1 KRTARAEAQR
11 RRRQDPAVRAAEA
24 EAKRR
29 RRQDPEPEVS
39 AAEAQSKRRRREDP
53 EVRDAEAEAHRRR
66 REQPE
71 DPEVRD
77 AEAEAHRR
85 RREQPGVSAAEAEAR
100 SRYREDPEVRDAE
113 AEAHRRRREQPG
125 VSAAEAEAKQKA
137 RIAKPDG
144 ATKIFQRLFRDNPFG
159 SVCSVCDRLWFQ
171 NDLQPLPDRCH
182 ETLEQSFPNSDLTQ
196 FKLCSTCIQSV
207 HKGHIPHLSSSNGY
221 VYPPKPAHLPQLNA
235 VSERLISPQIP
246 FMQLR
251 RLMHGAGQH
260 GIKGPVV
267 NVCVDVDDMVT
278 MLPRA
283 IEQDRALNVHLK
295 RRMLAK
301 TTYLAGAVKKC
312 DLLPW
317 LKLLCDSTLYKH
329 YNIKCDFARLG
340 DIVEVDEHDEIEL
353 LPQCSDLND
362 PIQVATAMTLAQHT
376 LIWDED
382 KFLAIAPGEGKRPVS
397 ILYDEH
403 SEELSFP
410 QIYLGEPR
418 RVDASAKPT
427 VFTHAMSE
435 IRRSDRR
442 GATPQHVL
450 YMAMKVFRH
459 RVAGDMCVAFRNIKA
474 LETLTK
480 QQLLDKDFVQ
490 QAVEHDMAFMHGI
503 PNTVQYWT
511 KRKKDLF
518 AMIRQLGKPTAF
530 LTLSAS
536 EMHWPDLLQLLQR
549 LRLKPGEIEV
559 PLEQMNSIYRA
570 QLVNDD
576 PVVCAIYFDRLVRVI
591 LNILRNTRVSP
602 FRPYIVV
609 DYFKRIEFQH
619 RGSAHAHILLWL
631 HNAPNEELSMLMP
644 QTLEIAN
651 VLLSIDNGCLKR
663 ERTQVHQHTHT
674 CYKHNTTRC
683 RFNAPFMP
691 IDECMVVVPF
701 PTVDNEAQKKK
712 IESLLNKYEAMHQAL
727 ETTNYDSME
736 QFWEH
741 HGVADKAEYIS
752 VLRAGT
758 PRATI
763 MLPRTVQQK
772 WVNYFNPWVAS
783 ILDSNMDLQ
792 IVLDTY
798 ACAAYVVEYVNKAN
812 RGMSNLNRA
821 VQEIV
826 KEKGD
831 MAYSQA
837 LRHLGVKMLNAIE
850 LSAQEAAWCLLNQD
864 MSEASRKVVF
874 VNSAW
879 PEERTRIRK
888 SNAQMAQ
895 EGLVESSTDVWK
907 RTMIERYE
915 DRIPELEPVTLAEFA
930 TEYNIYTYKKRNQ
943 RRILRYRG
951 YSVDDSVNFKREH
964 VLLFYPFRK
973 EVDIL
978 DQNCFERLYDQN
990 IDVILENKARYH
1002 SDVDIE
1008 QIRAVCNSMLQSNDG
1023 EHRATSELPDVR
1035 LHPMAME
1042 NDDSDLLDIGMVQ
1055 SNAPFKQCPAVCTR
1069 QDVMSRDQY
1078 LDTMRKTNEEQY
1090 EIVREVVHRLTIPDS
1105 PPLQIFFT
1113 GVAGCGKTFVLR
1125 LIMDVYNRYCNPAG
1139 SDNVNAY
1146 VACATTGKAAVA
1158 LGGITVHAAF
1168 RLTIN
1173 RDGGL
1178 RDNELNTF
1186 RYAFR
1191 NVRCVIIDEVSMMS
1205 ADILQKV
1212 DSRLRIITCKYL
1224 EPFGGLD
1231 IILCGDLRQLPPV
1244 RAAEVFKR
1252 VKTNSRKAKRSQ
1264 VFHHTYQI
1272 GDGAELDSEEIALI
1286 QSRFVTQQQAE
1297 TCCPGGIRLYYSN
1310 KESDYY
1316 NTNTAIATEDN
1327 CVACPARDTIVGFRS
1342 MQEKTEAMRKA
1353 ETLPKAELGNLPAN
1367 IMLCIGKPY
1376 MLTLNVDVSDGL
1388 VNGSVGILQYIQ
1400 YDTLREPER
1409 IWLHFDINGLYLTNV
1424 DNDFTF
1430 YHGKPNPDRVLL
1442 DEFRRL
1448 QSHKL
1453 QTVTAKCYAMI
1464 KQPHLFSVAA
1474 LNVRSLPAHSKD
1486 VHHDPVLRHA
1496 SVLCLSETWMDPK
1509 QAVEIMDYQYCCGV
1523 SREHNRAAGV
1533 AIYVRK
1539 AHTAVT
1545 TSRNTCIDLVF
1556 QNQPLVHH
1564 LEHISCHFSDHKASF
1579 ITIKDWDKS
1588 AI

>member
-1 KRTARAEAQR
+1 
-11 RRRQDPAVRAAEA
+11 
-24 EAKRR
+24 
-29 RRQDPEPEVS
+29 
-39 AAEAQSKRRRREDP
+39 
-53 EVRDAEAEAHRRR
+53 
-66 REQPE
+66 
-71 DPEVRD
+71 
-77 AEAEAHRR
+77 
-85 RREQPGVSAAEAEAR
+85 
-100 SRYREDPEVRDAE
+100 
-113 AEAHRRRREQPG
+113 
-125 VSAAEAEAKQKA
+125 
-137 RIAKPDG
+137 
-144 ATKIFQRLFRDNPFG
+144 
-159 SVCSVCDRLWFQ
+159 
-171 NDLQPLPDRCH
+171 
-182 ETLEQSFPNSDLTQ
+182 
-196 FKLCSTCIQSV
+196 
-207 HKGHIPHLSSSNGY
+207 
-221 VYPPKPAHLPQLNA
+221 
-235 VSERLISPQIP
+235 
-246 FMQLR
+246 
-251 RLMHGAGQH
+251 MHGAGQH

-340 DIVEVDEHDEIEL
+340 DIVEVDEHDDIEL

-376 LIWDED
+376 LVWDED

-536 EMHWPDLLQLLQR
+536 KMHWPDLLQLLQR

-576 PVVCAIYFDRLVRVI
+576 PVFCAIYSDRL
-591 LNILRNTRVSP
+591 
-602 FRPYIVV
+602 
-609 DYFKRIEFQH
+609 H

-837 LRHLGVKMLNAIE
+837 LRHLGVKMLKSIE

-907 RTMIERYE
+907 RMMIERYE

-990 IDVILENKARYH
+990 IDVILENEARYH

-1023 EHRATSELPDVR
+1023 EHCATSELPDVR

-1042 NDDSDLLDIGMVQ
+1042 NDDSDLLDIGMVR

-1252 VKTNSRKAKRSQ
+1252 VKTNS
-1264 VFHHTYQI
+1264 VFNTEIAWHHLSYFVLTKVVRQSDLRFSTI
-1272 GDGAELDSEEIALI
+1272 LTKIRDGAELDSEEIALI

-1409 IWLHFDINGLYLTNV
+1409 IWLHFDINGLYLTNA

-1496 SVLCLSETWMDPK
+1496 SVLCFSETWMDPK

>member
-1 KRTARAEAQR
+1 MSESDEAAAAKRTTRAEAQR
-11 RRRQDPAVRAAEA
+11 RRRQDPEVRAAEA

-29 RRQDPEPEVS
+29 RRQDPE
-39 AAEAQSKRRRREDP
+39 
-53 EVRDAEAEAHRRR
+53 VRDAEAEAHRRR
-66 REQPE
+66 EVRNAEAEAHRRRREQ
-71 DPEVRD
+71 DPEVRE

-100 SRYREDPEVRDAE
+100 SRYREDPEVREAE
-113 AEAHRRRREQPG
+113 AEAH
-125 VSAAEAEAKQKA
+125 
-137 RIAKPDG
+137 
-144 ATKIFQRLFRDNPFG
+144 
-159 SVCSVCDRLWFQ
+159 
-171 NDLQPLPDRCH
+171 
-182 ETLEQSFPNSDLTQ
+182 
-196 FKLCSTCIQSV
+196 
-207 HKGHIPHLSSSNGY
+207 
-221 VYPPKPAHLPQLNA
+221 PAHLPQLNA
-235 VSERLISPQIP
+235 VSERLISPRIP

-251 RLMHGAGQH
+251 RLMHSGGQH

-267 NVCVDVDDMVT
+267 NVCVDVDDMAT

-301 TTYLAGAVKKC
+301 TTYLAGAVRKC

-340 DIVEVDEHDEIEL
+340 DIIEVDEHDEIVL

-362 PIQVATAMTLAQHT
+362 PIQVAAAMTLAQHT
-376 LIWDED
+376 LVWDEA

-403 SEELSFP
+403 AEELSFP

-435 IRRSDRR
+435 VRRSDRR

-480 QQLLDKDFVQ
+480 QQLFDKDFVQ
-490 QAVEHDMAFMHGI
+490 QAVKHDMAFMHGT

-518 AMIRQLGKPTAF
+518 AMIRQLGEPTAF

-536 EMHWPDLLQLLQR
+536 EMHWPDLVQLFQR

-644 QTLEIAN
+644 QTLEMGN

-691 IDECMVVVPF
+691 VDECMVVMPF

-712 IESLLNKYEAMHQAL
+712 IESLRNKYEAMHQAL

-758 PRATI
+758 PCATI
-763 MLPRTVQQK
+763 MLPRSVQQK
-772 WVNYFNPWVAS
+772 GM
-783 ILDSNMDLQ
+783 I
-792 IVLDTY
+792 LDTY
-798 ACAAYVVEYVNKAN
+798 ACAAYMVEYVNKAN

-826 KEKGD
+826 KEKGG

-837 LRHLGVKMLNAIE
+837 LRHLGVKMFNAIE

-879 PEERTRIRK
+879 PQARTRIRK

-915 DRIPELEPVTLAEFA
+915 DRVPELEAVTLAEFA
-930 TEYNIYTYKKRNQ
+930 TEHNIYTCRKRNQ

-978 DQNCFERLYDQN
+978 DQNCFERLYEQN
-990 IDVILENKARYH
+990 IDVILQNKARYH

-1023 EHRATSELPDVR
+1023 EHCATSELPDVR

-1042 NDDSDLLDIGMVQ
+1042 NDDSDLLDIGTVQ
-1055 SNAPFKQCPAVCTR
+1055 SNAPFKQCLAVCTR

-1090 EIVREVVHRLTIPDS
+1090 EIVREVVHRLTLPDS

-1139 SDNVNAY
+1139 SDDVNAY
-1146 VACATTGKAAVA
+1146 VTCATTGKAAVA

-1205 ADILQKV
+1205 ADILQRV

-1231 IILCGDLRQLPPV
+1231 IILCGDLCQLPPV

-1252 VKTNSRKAKRSQ
+1252 VKTNSMFNTEIAW
-1264 VFHHTYQI
+1264 HHLSYFVLTKVVRQSDLRFSTILSKI
-1272 GDGAELDSEEIALI
+1272 GDGAELYSEKIALI
-1286 QSRFVTQQQAE
+1286 ESRFVTQQQAE
-1297 TCCPGGIRLYYSN
+1297 TGCPGGIRLYYSN

-1327 CVACPARDTIVGFRS
+1327 SVACAARDTIVGFRS

-1353 ETLPKAELGNLPAN
+1353 ETLPKAELGSLPAN

-1409 IWLHFDINGLYLTNV
+1409 IWLHFD
-1424 DNDFTF
+1424 
-1430 YHGKPNPDRVLL
+1430 
-1442 DEFRRL
+1442 
-1448 QSHKL
+1448 
-1453 QTVTAKCYAMI
+1453 
-1464 KQPHLFSVAA
+1464 
-1474 LNVRSLPAHSKD
+1474 
-1486 VHHDPVLRHA
+1486 
-1496 SVLCLSETWMDPK
+1496 
-1509 QAVEIMDYQYCCGV
+1509 
-1523 SREHNRAAGV
+1523 
-1533 AIYVRK
+1533 
-1539 AHTAVT
+1539 
-1545 TSRNTCIDLVF
+1545 
-1556 QNQPLVHH
+1556 
-1564 LEHISCHFSDHKASF
+1564 HKASF
-1579 ITIKDWDKS
+1579 ITIKDWDRS